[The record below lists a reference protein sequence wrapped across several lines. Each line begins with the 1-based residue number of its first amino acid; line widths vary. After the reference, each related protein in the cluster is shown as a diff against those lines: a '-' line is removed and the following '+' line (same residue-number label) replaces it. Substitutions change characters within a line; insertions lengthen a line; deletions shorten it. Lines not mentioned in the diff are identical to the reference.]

1 MAHSTSLALQGVW
14 TSWKEHVYPL
24 DLSWKNLIYGPGP
37 KVIAFILNSMIN
49 SVKTPDMLKLWGYT
63 DKASCPLCNAPQ
75 CTIHHILANCKYALE
90 QKRYTWRHDSV
101 LANIERALARHI
113 ADHNIRHVPST
124 RPAFPHI
131 SKSFVQSTR
140 KNRKTK
146 KSNTPRPSLL
156 DTAND
161 WMMLVDYDK
170 NKIVFPPMICATSQ
184 RPDIVVWSSMARTV
198 IIIELT
204 CPAEEGI
211 QAAAIRKESRYAG
224 LLTQIEETKSWSGS

>member
-1 MAHSTSLALQGVW
+1 M
-14 TSWKEHVYPL
+14 
-24 DLSWKNLIYGPGP
+24 
-37 KVIAFILNSMIN
+37 
-49 SVKTPDMLKLWGYT
+49 
-63 DKASCPLCNAPQ
+63 
-75 CTIHHILANCKYALE
+75 
-90 QKRYTWRHDSV
+90 
-101 LANIERALARHI
+101 
-113 ADHNIRHVPST
+113 PST

-184 RPDIVVWSSMARTV
+184 RPDIVIWSSMARTV

-211 QAAAIRKESRYAG
+211 QAAAIRKESRYAS
-224 LLTQIEETKSWSGS
+224 LLAQIEETKSWSGQLLTIEIGARGLVSSRVFNDFRKLGLSAANSRILCHML